1 MIRTLVA
8 NSASKVGNFLR
19 DNETGLLCDPDVKAM
34 AEKIRKLYEDDGLR
48 ERLSKNA
55 LKWSKKFSWD
65 ESKKKFSEIL
75 REVVLGGSRM
85 IRKLYD
91 KEFLKDTGIV
101 FIASIIAGICH
112 MAESVYWVL
121 TRKEYYKENK
131 AISYF
136 S

>member
-55 LKWSKKFSWD
+55 LKWFKKFSWD

-75 REVVLGGSRM
+75 REVVLRGS
-85 IRKLYD
+85 
-91 KEFLKDTGIV
+91 
-101 FIASIIAGICH
+101 
-112 MAESVYWVL
+112 
-121 TRKEYYKENK
+121 
-131 AISYF
+131 
-136 S
+136 